1 VLLEQWHREHN
12 TYEAAKKQAVLRH
25 LALFNQDGSV
35 ENKSDWRTM
44 KMETVL
50 AEIKKVLPDLNLTNK
65 DAAPLLEEIV
75 NRSGLLQ
82 KIDGGE
88 RYQFAHLTLQEF
100 FATVALRDD
109 VTGMLTRFKANPDTW
124 REAVKIWCGL
134 DHDSTDLIR
143 AIYAEDSIMAFE
155 CIADAQQVSADLADE
170 IIGYFKSQLG
180 SEGEAINRAFAAVA
194 SNTTERG
201 KAIFNY
207 LVDILANTEEDKQRR
222 VIAANILSMTNL
234 EEAAKVLA
242 KHYYYNKNISNELR
256 VALLSMGDLAAPM
269 LEKFNID
276 QEAELRRSR
285 QMVTVAKMASSL
297 AHEIMQPL
305 QIILMKA
312 DNCSWEVEHDKIDK
326 TGIIKDLK
334 NITDTTQRISHIVKR
349 LRILSQEHKLKL
361 ELVDINNVIENTFM
375 DFSEQL
381 KSRHIHLEKN
391 LTNSLP
397 LIKADKIQL
406 EQVVIILISNARD
419 ALEGCDNK
427 RIAISTQLHNNQVL
441 FQLTDNGVGIAS
453 EKLSNIFE
461 AFMTTKEKTGMGLGL
476 HIAKDIIQAY
486 DGKIS
491 VDSDIN
497 KATTFSVTFPIATEE

>member
-1 VLLEQWHREHN
+1 MYDVLLIEKLELWRDIG
-12 TYEAAKKQAVLRH
+12 TREAAFEIVPFLWHKDSTLASHAARH
-25 LALFNQDGSV
+25 LSV
-35 ENKSDWRTM
+35 LLSRKT
-44 KMETVL
+44 
-50 AEIKKVLPDLNLTNK
+50 EIKNALCDY
-65 DAAPLLEEIV
+65 PL
-75 NRSGLLQ
+75 
-82 KIDGGE
+82 
-88 RYQFAHLTLQEF
+88 
-100 FATVALRDD
+100 
-109 VTGMLTRFKANPDTW
+109 
-124 REAVKIWCGL
+124 
-134 DHDSTDLIR
+134 
-143 AIYAEDSIMAFE
+143 
-155 CIADAQQVSADLADE
+155 
-170 IIGYFKSQLG
+170 
-180 SEGEAINRAFAAVA
+180 
-194 SNTTERG
+194 
-201 KAIFNY
+201 
-207 LVDILANTEEDKQRR
+207 TEEQ
-222 VIAANILSMTNL
+222 
-234 EEAAKVLA
+234 
-242 KHYYYNKNISNELR
+242 KNADVFEGIFWQLFDESIIKSP
-256 VALLSMGDLAAPM
+256 ALLIIVGRMIFL
-269 LEKFNID
+269 IT
-276 QEAELRRSR
+276 QELSSLQQMMERQQAELLHSR

-312 DNCSWEVEHDKIDK
+312 DNCSWEVEHEKIDK

-334 NITDTTQRISHIVKR
+334 NITDTTQRISDIVKR

-361 ELVDINNVIENTFM
+361 ESVDINNVIENALFGFTV
-375 DFSEQL
+375 QL

-441 FQLTDNGVGIAS
+441 FQLTDNGIGIAS

-486 DGKIS
+486 NGKIT